1 MSSDDSNGT
10 DAKNILSGL
19 PDPNSGSVS
28 PLHGGPRPQAAAKN
42 PFASSDQIEV
52 QRPAE
57 SEGST
62 TEETPPTEDSE
73 AAVEA
78 VTETEEATSTPQTDA
93 PASKSNASPSPTSAF
108 RDEPT
113 PEKSNTGVVIAVVV
127 AAAVA
132 AFFALR

>member
-10 DAKNILSGL
+10 DATNILSGL

-57 SEGST
+57 SEEAT
-62 TEETPPTEDSE
+62 AEEAPPAEDSE
-73 AAVEA
+73 AAAEA
-78 VTETEEATSTPQTDA
+78 VIETEEATSTPPTDA
-93 PASKSNASPSPTSAF
+93 TPSKSNASPSPTSAF

-113 PEKSNTGVVIAVVV
+113 PEKANAGVVIAIIV